1 VRNEGAEQSAAL
13 FDGEDLAWEMDIS
26 ADAIRRLKRL
36 ESREQ
41 LSHFEIYEELTELM
55 SLLEVYWLGQTPERQ
70 RVTARDV
77 RDMLRRFEALKER
90 IQNWAQKE
98 LRKRTHYGFRIGR
111 DGEIYDAEGFL
122 ERKGA
127 RASGKGALNG
137 R

>member
-1 VRNEGAEQSAAL
+1 
-13 FDGEDLAWEMDIS
+13 
-26 ADAIRRLKRL
+26 
-36 ESREQ
+36 
-41 LSHFEIYEELTELM
+41 M

>member
-1 VRNEGAEQSAAL
+1 MTEQAAASVAL
-13 FDGEDLAWEMDIS
+13 FDGDDLAWEMDIS
-26 ADAIRRLKRL
+26 AVAIRRLKRL
-36 ESREQ
+36 ESRER

-77 RDMLRRFEALKER
+77 REVLRKCEALKTR
-90 IQNWAQKE
+90 MQDWAQKE
-98 LRKRTHYGFRIGR
+98 LRKRTYSGFRIGK

-127 RASGKGALNG
+127 TGALNG

>member
-98 LRKRTHYGFRIGR
+98 LRKRTH
-111 DGEIYDAEGFL
+111 
-122 ERKGA
+122 
-127 RASGKGALNG
+127 
-137 R
+137 

>member
-1 VRNEGAEQSAAL
+1 MIEQSTAL

-26 ADAIRRLKRL
+26 ADVIRRLKRL
-36 ESREQ
+36 EGRKFSR
-41 LSHFEIYEELTELM
+41 FELYEELIELM

-77 RDMLRRFEALKER
+77 REVLRRFEALKER

-98 LRKRTHYGFRIGR
+98 LRKRTHYGFRIGK

-122 ERKGA
+122 EGA
-127 RASGKGALNG
+127 MAQRRSNLNG